1 MVCSFSARLTVRL
14 LSLAEHVLGNATSEE
29 IRSFLQNYGSIMD
42 YPAAVNGPE
51 LYAAYPEAKYILV
64 KSYYF
69 AMLLTE
75 AH

>member
-1 MVCSFSARLTVRL
+1 MT
-14 LSLAEHVLGNATSEE
+14 
-29 IRSFLQNYGSIMD
+29 D

-69 AMLLTE
+69 AMLVTE